1 MIEKTSARQLDAA
14 RALFYTATH
23 KAEIRP
29 TDLALERNRD
39 NPKADVLV
47 RSEWS
52 CISRGTERL
61 VFEGRVP
68 ESEWTRMRAPFQ
80 QGDFPFPVKYGYAV
94 TGVVESGPQ
103 ALIGRKVFCLYPHQN
118 MFEIKADA
126 LAFIPKNVP
135 PRRAALAANME
146 TALNAVWDSGAGPAD
161 QILVIGGGLLGLLIA
176 AICARLPGAN
186 VIVIDINSDRERLA
200 EPMGAKFSLP
210 ADAQGEADVI
220 FHTSASATGLNLA
233 IEKAGFEAR
242 IVEVSWFG
250 AEQASIALGGAFHS
264 RRLQIISSQVGSVSP
279 ARRPRWPYRR
289 RMEAALS
296 LLADPVF
303 DALITDEV
311 AFEDLPQKLP
321 QILASGAP
329 GLATVVKY

>member
-1 MIEKTSARQLDAA
+1 M
-14 RALFYTATH
+14 
-23 KAEIRP
+23 
-29 TDLALERNRD
+29 ALERNRD

-47 RSEWS
+47 RTGWS

-94 TGVVESGPQ
+94 SGVVEDGPE
-103 ALIGRKVFCLYPHQN
+103 ALMGRAVFCLYPHQN
-118 MFEIKADA
+118 MFEIEADA
-126 LAFIPKNVP
+126 LAFIPENVP

-176 AICARLPGAN
+176 AICGRLPGAN
-186 VIVIDINSDRERLA
+186 VTVIDINSDRERLA
-200 EPMGAKFSLP
+200 ELIGAKFSLP
-210 ADAQGEADVI
+210 ADAQGEADVM
-220 FHTSASATGLNLA
+220 FHTSASAAGLNLA
-233 IEKAGFEAR
+233 IEKAGLEAR

-264 RRLQIISSQVGSVSP
+264 RRLQIISSQVGSVSA

-311 AFEDLPQKLP
+311 AFEDLPQRLP
-321 QILASGAP
+321 HILAPGAP

>member
-1 MIEKTSARQLDAA
+1 MDAA

-23 KAEIRP
+23 KAEICP
-29 TDLALERNRD
+29 VDLALDRNRGGAM
-39 NPKADVLV
+39 ADLLV
-47 RSEWS
+47 RTEWS

-68 ESEWTRMRAPFQ
+68 ESEWARMRAPFQ

-94 TGVVESGPQ
+94 TGVVERGPEG
-103 ALIGRKVFCLYPHQN
+103 LIGRKVFCLAPHQTV
-118 MFEIKADA
+118 FEIAADA
-126 LAFIPKNVP
+126 VAIIPGNVP

-176 AICARLPGAN
+176 AICARLPGAS
-186 VIVIDINSDRERLA
+186 VTVIDIDASRQQYAER
-200 EPMGAKFSLP
+200 MGAKFAHPDSAP
-210 ADAQGEADVI
+210 GDADVI
-220 FHTSASATGLNLA
+220 FHTSASAAGLNLA
-233 IEKAGFEAR
+233 IDKAGVEGR

-250 AEQASIALGGAFHS
+250 ADVSAISLGGAFHS
-264 RRLQIISSQVGSVSP
+264 RRLQIISSQVGAVSP
-279 ARRPRWPYRR
+279 SRRPRWPYRR
-289 RMEAALS
+289 RLEAALS
-296 LLADPVF
+296 LLADDRF

-311 AFEDLPQKLP
+311 AFEDLPQQLP
-321 QILASGAP
+321 QILAPGAP